1 MKIKFWIGVAF
12 AIFFSAFLFGLPEAL
27 FYWLEAFFL
36 IFLLVAYKFKS
47 DYFLYPALA
56 LLVLGAV
63 LNIIG
68 ISFAEQVLR
77 ASLVFWLVGL
87 GISLRELKK

>member
-12 AIFFSAFLFGLPEAL
+12 AIFFSASLYGLPEHL

-47 DYFLYPALA
+47 GHFLYPALA

-63 LNIIG
+63 LNVIG
-68 ISFAEQVLR
+68 ISFAEQVSR
-77 ASLVFWLVGL
+77 TSLVLWLVGL
-87 GISLRELKK
+87 GISLAELKK

>member
-1 MKIKFWIGVAF
+1 MKIKFWVGVAF
-12 AIFFSAFLFGLPEAL
+12 AIFFSASLFGLPEAL
-27 FYWLEAFFL
+27 FYWLEFFFL
-36 IFLLVAYKFKS
+36 IYLVWAYKLKS
-47 DYFLYPALA
+47 GHLLYPALA

-77 ASLVFWLVGL
+77 VSLVFWLVGL
-87 GISLRELKK
+87 GISLMELKK